1 MCDPSL
7 EIKRGL
13 MDFTKNHEFFFMVTV
28 REMSFHACSLHVRN
42 FHSWRETN
50 HVEKDK

>member
-1 MCDPSL
+1 
-7 EIKRGL
+7 
-13 MDFTKNHEFFFMVTV
+13 MDFTKNHEFYFMVTV
-28 REMSFHACSLHVRN
+28 RELSFHTCSLHVRN